1 MAVWQGKVRA
11 SLDQYRQVMAALD
24 TIDASEIV
32 ANPLPQSPDLKF
44 ETRALVER
52 MRDAAE
58 DMLFE
63 DHGRLGFESEKPVVV
78 AEESVSPTPKVSPAE
93 VARKARET
101 RDEVLRE
108 AVLASDE
115 PTNSLAKRLGVTV
128 QVVSRIRKE
137 SGDACA
143 YYSGSKLSPEQREEI
158 AKSTELVSILSE
170 RYSIGKVVIHKLRRS
185 GGVL

>member
-1 MAVWQGKVRA
+1 MH
-11 SLDQYRQVMAALD
+11 SLDEHRAVMAALD
-24 TIDASEIV
+24 RIEVSPIASG
-32 ANPLPQSPDLKF
+32 PLPCGELRLLAQ

-58 DMLFE
+58 DVLFE
-63 DHGRLGFESEKPVVV
+63 EHARLGFESEKPVVV
-78 AEESVSPTPKVSPAE
+78 AEESVSPASKISPAE

-101 RDEVLRE
+101 RDEALRE

-115 PTNSLAKRLGVTV
+115 PSNPLAKRLGVTV

-158 AKSTELVSILSE
+158 AKSTELVSVLSE
-170 RYSIGKVVIHKLRRS
+170 RYSVGQVLIHKLRRR